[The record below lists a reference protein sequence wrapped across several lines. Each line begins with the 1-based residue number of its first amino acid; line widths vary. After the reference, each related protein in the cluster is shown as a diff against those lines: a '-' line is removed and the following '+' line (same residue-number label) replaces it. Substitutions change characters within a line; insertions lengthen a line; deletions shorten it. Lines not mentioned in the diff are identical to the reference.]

1 MKPAVVFIH
10 GFNKKSEYWN
20 KNEFNKDINIEKIIS
35 KKAHTLLIQV
45 DDYLINPKIA
55 VIPII
60 EQMKLSEQKKWT
72 IVCHS
77 LGILY
82 GLELLNY
89 DIQINGVCLVD
100 PSTLDNTFI
109 EKITNRGWTEI
120 AEYCTTVK
128 YNPSPKI
135 IFHIHL
141 EYREDKQ
148 NRLARQIR
156 FFKQFTGKND
166 KSKIIIHP
174 NKGHMIH
181 YTDAPK
187 IISSILSIVSQ

>member
-35 KKAHTLLIQV
+35 KKAYTLLIQV
-45 DDYLINPKIA
+45 DNYLVDPKMA

-60 EQMKLSEQKKWT
+60 EQMKLCGQKKWT

-77 LGILY
+77 LGIIY

-89 DIQINGVCLVD
+89 DMQISGLCLID
-100 PSTLDNTFI
+100 PTTLDNIFV
-109 EKITNRGWTEI
+109 EEITNDGWTEI
-120 AEYCTTVK
+120 VKYCITAK

-141 EYREDKQ
+141 DYDDDNQDRF
-148 NRLARQIR
+148 ARRIK
-156 FFKQFTGKND
+156 FFKQFIGKND

-187 IISSILSIVSQ
+187 IISSILNIISQ